1 MIDLK
6 TVLKG
11 QETEIKGNKY
21 LSTER
26 YVAPFVEILKNITT
40 NFKVYAKPADQLIG
54 DSITY
59 NKVLILAILP
69 ETWEDYNHAIGFC
82 YALDVKK
89 PVAKFFT
96 CLVKDDNIIAYEKGN
111 IIYQAIEP
119 ETNLKYSGVRE
130 LYGRTRNLTILEALK
145 DATLERDDRWYALG
159 KIIEI
164 NHMSSMDSDFCKVK
178 LAKIFP
184 VEVFESLYVDPESKH
199 YTTDYT
205 ITGLDLL
212 KAFIDILDEN
222 KKDIINKF
230 EKAYLAFTLVHAAT
244 N

>member
-11 QETEIKGNKY
+11 QETEIKGKKF
-21 LSTER
+21 LSSER
-26 YVAPFVEILKNITT
+26 YIAPFVDKLKNITT

-59 NKVLILAILP
+59 NKVLVLAILP
-69 ETWEDYNHAIGFC
+69 ETWEDYSHAIGFS
-82 YALDVKK
+82 YALDAKK
-89 PVAKFFT
+89 PVAKFFS

-130 LYGRTRNLTILEALK
+130 LYERSRNLTILECLK
-145 DATLERDDRWYALG
+145 NVTMDKHDRWYALG
-159 KIIEI
+159 KAIEI
-164 NHMSSMDSDFCKVK
+164 NHMSSMTSDFGKVK
-178 LAKIFP
+178 LSKTIP
-184 VEVFESLYVDPESKH
+184 VEVFESLYMDQESKH
-199 YTTDYT
+199 YTTDPT

-212 KAFIDILDEN
+212 EVFTDILGEDT
-222 KKDIINKF
+222 KDIINKF
-230 EKAYLAFTLVHAAT
+230 EKAYLAFALVHAST